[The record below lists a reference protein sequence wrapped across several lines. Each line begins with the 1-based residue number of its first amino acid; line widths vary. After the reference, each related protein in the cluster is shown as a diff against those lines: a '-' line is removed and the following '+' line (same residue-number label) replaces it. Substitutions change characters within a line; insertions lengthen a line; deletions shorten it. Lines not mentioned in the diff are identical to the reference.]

1 MSRCIVYQAIQ
12 HFVCYFAGVVIVCYE
27 NDS

>member
-1 MSRCIVYQAIQ
+1 MSRCIVYQAIK
-12 HFVCYFAGVVIVCYE
+12 HFVYHFAGVVIVCYE